1 MIAAHRVEAGGR
13 HHDGEVARNDNDP
26 HEQYSDRSRECGNN
40 NRPASQG
47 LLPRK
52 KSAQLSISATATSRM
67 AAIPKFANE
76 IAAQNDA
83 NLGIGTLEHFAQE
96 WESAFA
102 LARRLIVCPENWH
115 MSLRRGRFLLR
126 RRRCGNGQL
135 GFGLA

>member
-1 MIAAHRVEAGGR
+1 MDVQIGALRHATQEVAQGRMIAAHRVEAGGR
-13 HHDGEVARNDNDP
+13 HHDGEVARHDNDP

-83 NLGIGTLEHFAQE
+83 NLGFGTLEHFAPE
-96 WESAFA
+96 WEPAFA
-102 LARRLIVCPENWH
+102 LLVGSACAQKIGICP
-115 MSLRRGRFLLR
+115 
-126 RRRCGNGQL
+126 
-135 GFGLA
+135 

>member
-1 MIAAHRVEAGGR
+1 
-13 HHDGEVARNDNDP
+13 
-26 HEQYSDRSRECGNN
+26 
-40 NRPASQG
+40 
-47 LLPRK
+47 
-52 KSAQLSISATATSRM
+52 M

-135 GFGLA
+135 GFGLP